1 MNKIYNYILY
11 FLCGILFY
19 YIVNSIDKLEVGND
33 FPNIKPNMIDLINK
47 YLENNVSAKLY
58 TTESLLHII
67 NEWDGNA
74 SNSNNKFFN
83 STNPINNIRV
93 LASFFAQGQSESLF
107 TKNGGGVGN
116 ENRCK
121 DYDDYADDSANE
133 YANKKTTKCPAFNYA
148 YGIYWGRGFLQL
160 TCWGG
165 NYCSNYENVND
176 YYKNKNINGVTLL
189 PNTTT
194 LKEYPN
200 LVAHNSYL
208 AWGSGLYYF
217 MKQPGLSTKTPIEW
231 IKTINNIEYTNINDY
246 NQQNIDAFIGTYESI
261 NDCLACSN
269 EAKQSRIDRYNFYV
283 EIFNDLINTYN
294 MLVEYTNIDIIKYKL
309 KDYDAT
315 YTINC
320 PTLDENSNKKYLSG
334 FNISK
339 NLTLNN
345 NKYQKICLLGCKAN

>member
-19 YIVNSIDKLEVGND
+19 HIVSSIDKLEVGND

-47 YLENNVSAKLY
+47 YLENNISAKLY

-74 SNSNNKFFN
+74 SNSGNNFFY
-83 STNPINNIRV
+83 STNQINNIRV
-93 LASFFAQGQSESLF
+93 LASFFAQGQSESGF
-107 TKNGGGVGN
+107 TKNGSGVGN

-121 DYDDYADDSANE
+121 DYDDYADDSAN
-133 YANKKTTKCPAFNYA
+133 KQTTKCPAFKYA

-165 NYCSNYENVND
+165 NYCPNYENVND
-176 YYKNKNINGVTLL
+176 YYKNKNINGVKLL

-231 IKTINNIEYTNINDY
+231 IKTINNIEYTNINEY
-246 NQQNIDAFIGTYESI
+246 NRQNIDAFIGTYESI

-283 EIFNDLINTYN
+283 KIFNELINTYN
-294 MLVEYTNIDIIKYKL
+294 MLDYTNIDIKYKL